1 MPAAICCL
9 IVPILRALKELR
21 NDKRITV
28 EQAKTMDPDELKAI
42 ALEEAAAAAAPA
54 DAASAAA
61 AAPAGVAFTDH
72 GPAVSL
78 GAGGRTA
85 SNAGGA
91 TAQAAVCAAAPMTSG
106 SHYVELTASRL
117 GQFAAAGV
125 VRPTLNAAAGEPA
138 HESAD
143 AVMFAHRD
151 GSVWLG
157 GSANEFAGERVAE
170 GDTIG
175 LLLDLSA
182 GSLTL
187 YHQGQLL
194 GPMVGEGLAGPLVWA
209 VDVGGGAELTIDG
222 PKPPPAASTPADAHA
237 AAFAAMDLNGDGI
250 VTEEEVRA
258 VQQAAAMGGGGGGAQ
273 EY

>member
-54 DAASAAA
+54 DAASAAGA
-61 AAPAGVAFTDH
+61 AAGVGVAFADY
-72 GPAVSL
+72 GPDVSL

-85 SNAGGA
+85 SNAGA
-91 TAQAAVCAAAPMTSG
+91 TTQAAVCAAAPMTSG
-106 SHYVELTASRL
+106 SHYVELTAGRL

-125 VRPTLNAAAGEPA
+125 VPPTLNAAAGEPA

-237 AAFAAMDLNGDGI
+237 AAFAAMDLNGDGV